1 MCTWRFWLLLAFLAG
16 SVMQSL
22 AQGTLRGKITD
33 ENGEALIGVSVFL
46 KENASIGA
54 PTDLDG
60 NYTLRIKSGIEHTVV
75 VAYVSYATIEEKVLL
90 DEGQVLVKDFVMAPA
105 SFALG
110 EVEVVARQERSNQ
123 YYMESIKKKS
133 ASTLDYMSGDLM
145 SKIGDNNISA
155 AISRV
160 TGVATNG
167 NFITVRGLGD
177 RYVQTCVNGSLIP
190 TLDPFTNNIKLDLF
204 PSSFIDNIIITK
216 TASPDIQGDWAAAY
230 ISIETKDNPEKLSIG
245 FETKVGY
252 VPQTSLKKV
261 ITNEK
266 SETDWLGYDNGF
278 RDINHDNYVAVKAT
292 PTAYEE
298 FCALGL
304 EAYFRSIG
312 ITESWNA
319 GSDIGETY
327 FKLGLVELGL
337 LGPAFINDAQAVN
350 NAKTQYYA
358 GDYQN
363 KAFEVLNQQAEG
375 SLDDFANNWDTFEE
389 TAPLNF
395 SQTFSIGNE
404 VKLFNK
410 PLSFLGGFRYGNA
423 VQYDPDS

>member
-1 MCTWRFWLLLAFLAG
+1 
-16 SVMQSL
+16 MQTF

-46 KENASIGA
+46 KEDASIGA

-60 NYTLRIKSGIEHTVV
+60 NYTLRIKSGIGHTVV

-266 SETDWLGYDNGF
+266 SETDL
-278 RDINHDNYVAVKAT
+278 
-292 PTAYEE
+292 
-298 FCALGL
+298 
-304 EAYFRSIG
+304 
-312 ITESWNA
+312 
-319 GSDIGETY
+319 
-327 FKLGLVELGL
+327 
-337 LGPAFINDAQAVN
+337 
-350 NAKTQYYA
+350 
-358 GDYQN
+358 
-363 KAFEVLNQQAEG
+363 
-375 SLDDFANNWDTFEE
+375 SLIHIWRCRRA
-389 TAPLNF
+389 
-395 SQTFSIGNE
+395 I
-404 VKLFNK
+404 
-410 PLSFLGGFRYGNA
+410 
-423 VQYDPDS
+423 